1 MVLHRESGSARDKQ
15 PQGGNLISM
24 QGLQTWLR
32 AKYNLTKP
40 RIDKKKNSSK
50 YKIQGLQQDR
60 ISNSKK

>member
-24 QGLQTWLR
+24 QGLQTWLK

-40 RIDKKKNSSK
+40 RIDKKKIVQNTRLK
-50 YKIQGLQQDR
+50 DYNKIELATQ
-60 ISNSKK
+60 KK